1 MNTTALKM
9 VERTE
14 HGEERH
20 EDIERP
26 TSEAEQDKAAASEI
40 YFDIESEYYV
50 FVGEKGRTHIFTLK
64 GLHHTSFRTTKRNRL
79 ERRQSGKWEK
89 VDRSNLPE
97 DLK

>member
-9 VERTE
+9 VKRTE

-50 FVGEKGRTHIFTLK
+50 FVGEKGRTHIFTAK
-64 GLHHTSFRTTKRNRL
+64 GEHHTSFRTTKRNRL
-79 ERRQSGKWEK
+79 ERLETGKWERIEHA
-89 VDRSNLPE
+89 DLSE